1 MSLDNKKEVKGQTLE
16 KLFSI
21 IFVLMFFV
29 STTVVFISVK
39 TINNSIREVKEAYD
53 AIREKEIE
61 EEEKIQEEKENGNYY
76 FNYYIEKYLLGSEY
90 EQEYLG
96 DDFDIEKAVVI
107 DKKDMDQR
115 ESSSVIFDYMINGEK
130 HFLYLFKPEKDYKT
144 ASCLGK
150 FKDSYKATMIMSDT
164 FLINHFLKV
173 LLEDDALQ
181 YMELPSD
188 TSLIDKECYYIIRD
202 DSKIIDFEI
211 NTIFVYRNY
220 KIKYY
225 TKVSN
230 TERFGFESDTKKT
243 VNEND

>member
-61 EEEKIQEEKENGNYY
+61 EEEKIKQEKQFGNYY
-76 FNYYIEKYLLGSEY
+76 FEYYIENYLLGTEY

-96 DDFDIEKAVVI
+96 DDFDIKKADVI
-107 DKKDMDQR
+107 DRKDMGQKR
-115 ESSSVIFDYMINGEK
+115 KSIIFDYIVNGEK
-130 HFLYLFKPEKDYKT
+130 HFLFLLNPEKDYLT
-144 ASCLGK
+144 VSQLGK
-150 FKDSYKATMIMSDT
+150 LKDAYEATMIMSDT